1 MFLEVCRKVFHV
13 ISHGYMFLDPILQWV
28 MFKDYMFQA
37 ILIYVPGYL
46 SLWYISGEFVCGF
59 NFFQI
64 DVLVV
69 LCFDIG
75 VVYKK
80 LYCVYF

>member
-1 MFLEVCRKVFHV
+1 MFR
-13 ISHGYMFLDPILQWV
+13 
-28 MFKDYMFQA
+28 A

-46 SLWYISGEFVCGF
+46 SLQFIFGGSVCGF

-69 LCFDIG
+69 LSSKSYAYIVYLFKFLVFFFFLFKLIPTK
-75 VVYKK
+75 VVSF
-80 LYCVYF
+80 CRVVG